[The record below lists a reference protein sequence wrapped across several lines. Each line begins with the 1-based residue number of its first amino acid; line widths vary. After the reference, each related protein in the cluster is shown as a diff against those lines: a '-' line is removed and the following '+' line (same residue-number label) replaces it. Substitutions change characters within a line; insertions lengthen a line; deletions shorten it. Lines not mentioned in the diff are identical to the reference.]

1 MTTRLRVVVDQLV
14 APVPGAIGR
23 YTRDLTRALI
33 AASPAQCEVAGIVS
47 SSPSADYAY
56 IKQTLPGLA
65 ELYPTSLAR
74 RELAATWQV
83 GLTTS
88 PGGGII
94 HSPSLFAPLRR
105 HDRASGDQVVVTVH
119 DTQVYRHPQSR
130 TATDAAW
137 QRAMLKRARK
147 HADAVVVPTH
157 ALAQRL
163 AEHLDFGDRIRVVST
178 AARSTLALPTD
189 AIQRAKT
196 LSLPADYLVSVGS
209 TEPHGGLTDLV
220 RALARPGV
228 PDMPLIVLTDP
239 TGNSQDATQL
249 VQEAGLP
256 ANRVRAISPESD
268 LDLAVIL
275 SGATAFVAPAHDE
288 GDPATLI
295 EPFLLGTPVI
305 HSDAPE
311 YLETAAG
318 SGFAVPVGVAG
329 DPYVDGLAAALS
341 AVVTDSVLSER
352 LSIAGQDRAR
362 AFSWRDSAERV
373 WQLHADL

>member
-1 MTTRLRVVVDQLV
+1 VTTRLRVVVDQLV

-33 AASPAQCEVAGIVS
+33 AASPARCEVAGIVS
-47 SSPSADYAY
+47 SSPPADYSH
-56 IKQTLPGLA
+56 IEQTLPGLA

-74 RELAATWQV
+74 RELAAAWQM

-105 HDRASGDQVVVTVH
+105 HDPAVGDQVVVTVH
-119 DTQVYRHPQSR
+119 ETQVYRHPDSR
-130 TATDAAW
+130 TPIEAAW

-163 AEHLDFGDRIRVVST
+163 AEHLDFGDRIRVIST
-178 AARSTLALPTD
+178 AARSTLEIPPDAMQRARALALP
-189 AIQRAKT
+189 
-196 LSLPADYLVSVGS
+196 SDYLVSIGS
-209 TEPHGGLTDLV
+209 TEHHRGVTDLV

-228 PDMPLIVLTDP
+228 PDMPLIVLSESAADP
-239 TGNSQDATQL
+239 QDAL
-249 VQEAGLP
+249 PLAQEAGLP
-256 ANRVRAISPESD
+256 ENRVRVISPESD
-268 LDLAVIL
+268 MDLAVLL

-318 SGFAVPVGVAG
+318 CGLAVPVAG
-329 DPYVDGLAAALS
+329 GGDVYIDGLAAAVA
-341 AVVTDSVLSER
+341 AVVTDTALSER

-362 AFSWRDSAERV
+362 AFSWRDAAERV